1 MRSLIAA
8 GTLGLAF
15 AASGTSGDQPQEPSP
30 REKEKMVVVQACS
43 NAINLVLPPQS
54 GTAHRYAMQ
63 GCVFSY
69 YAGKEI
75 LAHAPKR

>member
-8 GTLGLAF
+8 GALGLAF
-15 AASGTSGDQPQEPSP
+15 AVSGTAEEQQKEPSP
-30 REKEKMVVVQACS
+30 REKEKMMVVQACN

-63 GCVFSY
+63 GCVLSY